1 MDKICAYPK
10 CQKCEYEYC
19 IKDGQISLNLP
30 PKSKDRREYQHRYYE
45 EHKARKSAYYTSKS
59 HYINKRDI
67 KSSIRKLQ
75 GQIGKVN
82 ADIVLQTIDQLN
94 TVYK

>member
-1 MDKICAYPK
+1 MTEKCTYPQ
-10 CQKCEYEYC
+10 CQKCGYEYC

-30 PKSKDRREYQHRYYE
+30 PKPKDRKEYQRRYYE
-45 EHKARKSAYYTSKS
+45 EHKKRKSAYYLSKS

-82 ADIVLQTIDQLN
+82 VDIVLQTIDQLN
-94 TVYK
+94 TIYK